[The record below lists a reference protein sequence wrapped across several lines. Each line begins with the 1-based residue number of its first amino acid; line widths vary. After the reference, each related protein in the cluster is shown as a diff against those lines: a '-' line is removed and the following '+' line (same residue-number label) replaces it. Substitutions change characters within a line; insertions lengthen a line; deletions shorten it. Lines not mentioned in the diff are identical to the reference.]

1 LQLFAQARILG
12 GRNDGTQ
19 MSGLTTHI
27 LDTVHGRP
35 AAGVSLRLL
44 RDGEAVASAITNMD
58 GRVDRP
64 LLDGESLTAGRYRL
78 EFDIGEYFR
87 DMGVSLPD
95 PAFLDVVVIDFGVA
109 DATSHYH
116 VPLLVSPY
124 GYSTYRGS

>member
-1 LQLFAQARILG
+1 LQLSAQARILS

-27 LDTVHGRP
+27 LDTMHGRP

-44 RDGEAVASAITNMD
+44 REGEAVSSGITNMD

-87 DMGVSLPD
+87 DMGVGLPD
-95 PAFLDVVVIDFGVA
+95 PPFLDVVVIDFGVA